1 MGGQAQKAARALA
14 AGRAV
19 VGVSL
24 CVAPDLAAQWA
35 GEDART
41 PGARLIIR
49 ALGARDAAL
58 ALGTLA
64 SAHEPTELRR
74 WLIASSACDVADF
87 VATLGGPRSPARSLV
102 LAMAAAATAAGLA
115 AAAAV

>member
-1 MGGQAQKAARALA
+1 MRGQAQKAARALA
-14 AGRAV
+14 AGRAI

-24 CVAPDLAAQWA
+24 CVAPDLAAPWA
-35 GEDART
+35 GDDARA
-41 PGARLIIR
+41 PGARVIIR

-58 ALGTLA
+58 GLGTLG
-64 SAHEPTELRR
+64 SVRDPTELRR
-74 WLIASSACDVADF
+74 WLIASSACDLADF
-87 VATLGGPRSPARSLV
+87 AATLAGPRSPARSLV